1 MSTEAHNKSITD
13 LLPDTLIE
21 LFEIDTG
28 SSLGI
33 KRFHAGKLVAKDIV
47 FNKLIYHSL
56 PIEADGFESKGDGS
70 LPRPRLV
77 IANPDGLIS
86 DLIKREKDMVG
97 NIFKRIRI
105 FLKFIDAVNFPDNTN
120 PFANPDPES
129 KFDDDIYVFNR
140 KVSEN
145 KYFVEFELI
154 SPLEV
159 ESYKLPARIMIA
171 NYCPWT
177 YRGIGCKYGARP
189 SYTGPTTALKDPET
203 NKNIKSVDFFVKATN
218 TSELDRAIGGIPIA
232 DSKDKRFDDPKNDW
246 GLSGLRWAYNY
257 NPTYI
262 SVALDTVVSAGFTQP
277 VTLSVASISETIDPS
292 RTLTLSD
299 SGGLQIGTLVLT
311 TQAKRTVT
319 VTLAAD
325 ASNGATSL
333 DVLPVNGALKS
344 GEIITFSGSRTFTL
358 DADAPTTAQKLSG
371 TTSVWGSDVAAASE
385 GTTRTSITGNLNLT
399 SGTSVPADATGIV
412 GYVKGD
418 VVAIDPKESTEVGP
432 IQPDQTVSLF
442 VCIQDHTSTQ
452 DPRFKKEYWVE
463 DQCSKTLHACKMR
476 FGDWAEEQPTKG
488 GIPFGGFPSIEAYR
502 YTN

>member
-1 MSTEAHNKSITD
+1 MSTEAHNKAITD

-21 LFEIDTG
+21 LFEIDAGPTM
-28 SSLGI
+28 GI
-33 KRFHAGKLVAKDIV
+33 KRFHAGKIIDKDII
-47 FNKLIYHSL
+47 FNKLTYYCL
-56 PIEADGFESKGDGS
+56 PIEADGFEAKGDGS

-77 IANPDGLIS
+77 LANPDGLIS

-120 PFANPDPES
+120 PFANPDPEA
-129 KFDDDIYVFNR
+129 KFDDDVYVFNR

-145 KYFVEFELI
+145 KYFIEFELI

-159 ESYKLPARIMIA
+159 ESYKLPSRIMIA

-177 YRGIGCKYGARP
+177 YRGIGCRYGARP
-189 SYTGPTTALKDPET
+189 NYTGPTTALKGEN
-203 NKNIKSVDFFVKATN
+203 NKNIESVDFFVAATD
-218 TSELDRAIGGIPIA
+218 TSALDSAVGGIPIA

-246 GLSGLRWAYNY
+246 GLSGLRWTYYY

-262 SVALDTVVSAGFTQP
+262 SVALDTALSAGFTQP
-277 VTLSVASISETIDPS
+277 VTLSVASISQAIDPH

-299 SGGLQIGTLVLT
+299 SGGSQIGTLILT

-319 VTLAAD
+319 VTLAED

-333 DVLPVNGALKS
+333 AVSPANGALNS

-358 DADAPTTAQKLSG
+358 DADAPVGAQKLSG
-371 TTSVWGSDVAAASE
+371 TTSVWGSDVTAGSE
-385 GTTRTSITGNLNLT
+385 GTARTSITGELNLT

-412 GYVKGD
+412 GYVRGD
-418 VVAIDPKESTEVGP
+418 VVAIDPQPSVGVGP

-442 VCIQDHTSTQ
+442 VCIQDHTSVE

-463 DQCSKTLHACKMR
+463 DQCSKTLLACKMR
-476 FGDWAEEQPTKG
+476 FGDWKG